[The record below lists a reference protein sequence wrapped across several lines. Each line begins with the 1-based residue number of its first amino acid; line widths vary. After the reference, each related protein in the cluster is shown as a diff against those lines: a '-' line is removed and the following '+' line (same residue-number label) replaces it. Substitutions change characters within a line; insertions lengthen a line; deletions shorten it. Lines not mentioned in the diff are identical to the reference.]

1 MLQKYVFGPLSLTQF
16 RSEYM
21 DRQPLL
27 IKSANLLYQEIGM
40 RSVDELLAANEGN
53 IHSFTRVLQGNADVP
68 IHSNPAFF
76 SETQK
81 AFVDRQFQLG
91 ATVKVEDFEFR
102 HPLMSRICRAF
113 EAEFGGDSYA
123 MTFLTPA
130 GQQGFGLH
138 FDPVSSFI
146 TQLSGRKHW
155 KVYPEYLSFPT
166 KTMNVPLAGVAM
178 PPAVIEATLEPGD
191 LLYIPAGYPH
201 EAFCTEEHSLHMT
214 VGLGALRPAEV
225 LSYALLRATEQHAEL
240 RKPMY
245 PGSKDFGDRLRN
257 ALSTLQAALA
267 QTEPTELWK
276 TFAISYDANR
286 HEARKYGLTAF
297 ADSKQIT
304 AQTVVSPVAD
314 KPSHLSIQGEAL
326 VIHPS
331 STIRHG
337 RPLLTSPPSIELP
350 AFAEE
355 ECRSLLERRVPIA
368 VGDLPGK
375 LDSDSKVVLVR
386 RLVELGLVQV
396 GA

>member
-1 MLQKYVFGPLSLTQF
+1 MLQKYVFGPLSLAQF
-16 RSEYM
+16 RSEYL
-21 DRQPLL
+21 DQQPLL
-27 IKSANLLYQEIGM
+27 VKSANPLHNEIGM
-40 RSVDELLAANEGN
+40 RSVDELLAANEGG
-53 IHSFTRVLQGNADVP
+53 IHAFTRVLQGSADVP
-68 IHSNPAFF
+68 IHANPSFF
-76 SETQK
+76 AETQK

-91 ATVKVEDFEFR
+91 ATIKVEDFEFR

-123 MTFLTPA
+123 MTFLTPP
-130 GQQGFGLH
+130 GKQGFGLH

-155 KVYPEYLSFPT
+155 KVYPEYMSSPT
-166 KTMNVPLAGVAM
+166 KTMNVPLEGVPM

-214 VGLGALRPAEV
+214 VGLGALRPAEM
-225 LSYALLRATEQHAEL
+225 LSYALMQATEQHAQL
-240 RKPMY
+240 RKPLY
-245 PGSKDFGDRLRN
+245 PGSKDFYDRLKCT
-257 ALSTLQAALA
+257 LSTLQSALE
-267 QTEPTELWK
+267 QIRPEDLWK

-286 HEARKYGLTAF
+286 HEAQKYGLA
-297 ADSKQIT
+297 ALAESKQISV
-304 AQTVVSPVAD
+304 QTLVSQVAD
-314 KPSHLSIQGEAL
+314 KPSHLSVQGESL
-326 VIHPS
+326 IIHPS

-355 ECRSLLERRVPIA
+355 ECRRLLNNRSPVV
-368 VGDLPGK
+368 VGELPGK
-375 LDSDSKVVLVR
+375 LDGDSKVVLVR

-396 GA
+396 GS